1 MRYGTAIWL
10 LAVMLT
16 LCLPASAQRFFNLTS
31 SQIEIDSVMP
41 EFSYSLP
48 LEGNY
53 EDSVYTVS
61 ILYPEYIDMTSRD
74 LANYEAL
81 TDDRLPETPVVT
93 QRIAISRKKASL
105 EIFFRPLV
113 MREGRG
119 QILVSFM
126 LKVESAPKS
135 KAERR
140 VLAKT
145 RAAGTASRYT
155 TKSVLAEGKWA
166 KIRVPETGLYQL
178 TDAYVRKLGFT
189 NLAKVKVYG
198 YGGNLQPEKLDA
210 EYLSAH
216 DDLMEVPTYEA
227 DGRKLFHGLGPVTW
241 STNSSA
247 RRTRNPYSDYGYYFL
262 TENDAEPLTADSAN
276 FVKAFYPS
284 PDDYHVISE
293 SDGFSWYHGGRNLFD
308 ARAINLNSTQA
319 TVLSNEAGATTGRLT
334 VNITAGVVSTARV
347 MINDSLLGNI
357 AVSLPKYYTGNEST
371 ATYNIKGLHATDTVK
386 VTTIAGGPVHLD
398 FVSMAWTKAKPAPK
412 LSQTYPS
419 PEYVY
424 HITNQNLHADSA
436 LDMVIII
443 PTSQKLRTQ
452 ADRLADFHRDH
463 DGLRVKV
470 VPADEL
476 FNEFASGT
484 PDANAY
490 RRYLKM
496 LYDRAVDDKDMPRF
510 LLLFGDCV
518 WDNRML
524 TSNCRTLSPDD
535 YLLAY
540 ESENSFSETSC
551 YVDDGYFCLLDDGE
565 G

>member
-1 MRYGTAIWL
+1 
-10 LAVMLT
+10 MLT

-41 EFSYSLP
+41 EFSYSMP
-48 LEGNY
+48 LEDNY

-81 TDDRLPETPVVT
+81 TDDSLPETPIISR
-93 QRIAISRKKASL
+93 RIAISRKKASL

-140 VLAKT
+140 ALAKT
-145 RAAGTASRYT
+145 RAAGTASRYA

-189 NLAKVKVYG
+189 SLAKVKVYG

-210 EYLSAH
+210 EYLAAH

-319 TVLSNEAGATTGRLT
+319 TVLSNEAGATSGRLT

-386 VTTIAGGPVHLD
+386 ITTIAGGPVHLD
-398 FVSMAWTKAKPAPK
+398 FVSMAWTKPKPAPK
-412 LSQTYPS
+412 LSQAYPS

-436 LDMVIII
+436 LDMVIVI

-452 ADRLADFHRDH
+452 ADRLANFHRDH

-476 FNEFASGT
+476 FNEFSSGT

-551 YVDDGYFCLLDDGE
+551 YVD
-565 G
+565 